1 MPMSRT
7 RKIVLILSGI
17 ALVVFVVGVL
27 LVALIVSAFS
37 DDEPDIADKSVV
49 VFNLGGSLPDYV
61 ADDPLAAKF
70 LNRDD
75 ESLTNILLQL
85 RKAKTDARIGGVM
98 LKINLLSTG
107 WAKVEELRDALADYR
122 TSGKPVHAVIEFGTN
137 KEYYLATACDKIFV
151 LPEGVLFINGLA
163 ADVMFF
169 RGSLDKLGVQMEVA
183 KIGKYKNAPD
193 QLTEKQMTEAHREVV
208 NSLLDEQFNR
218 YIDGIAQARNISAQD
233 VRTLIDNAPLTPEQ
247 ARDARLIDAVAY
259 RDEVDEDFRK
269 RLNYNDNEKD
279 EKKLRTVA
287 ASKYKAVT
295 PESLDLNKGERIAVI
310 YAAGT
315 VNSGTSGNSTIG
327 ADTIVKALNDARD
340 DKTVRAVVLRIDSGG
355 GSGIAGD
362 AIDHAVN
369 LCKARKP
376 VVISMGDTAAS
387 AAYQMSMSATKI
399 VAQPSTVTG
408 SIGVFS
414 FKPVVR
420 GLYDWLGVSN
430 EYVLR
435 GKNAGLLR
443 EDQPF
448 TPDERRVFE
457 NMVQNF
463 YQTFITKVARGRS
476 RDVEYINSIAQGRV
490 WTGAQARERGLV
502 DEIGGFE
509 KSIQVAKSLAN
520 IPADKEVRRVVFP
533 APKTFLE
540 SFLGNDTTDEARAT
554 AARQTVIDL
563 MPKEAQRSLRYVS
576 VFDKLKRGEA
586 VAMMP
591 FDLEIK

>member
-1 MPMSRT
+1 MSRT
-7 RKIVLILSGI
+7 RKIVLIISGI
-17 ALVVFVVGVL
+17 ALVALVVGVL
-27 LVALIVSAFS
+27 LVALIISAIR
-37 DDEPDIADKSVV
+37 DDAPVIADKSVV
-49 VFNLGGSLPDYV
+49 VFNIGGSLPDYV
-61 ADDPLAAKF
+61 ADDPIAAKLF
-70 LNRDD
+70 NRDD
-75 ESLTNILLQL
+75 ESLTNLLLQL
-85 RKAKTDARIGGVM
+85 RKAKQDARIGGVL
-98 LKINLLSTG
+98 LKINLLNTG
-107 WAKVEELRDALADYR
+107 WAKIEELRDALADFR
-122 TSGKPVHAVIEFGTN
+122 TSKKPVYATIEFGTN

-151 LPEGVLFINGLA
+151 LPEGLLFINGLA

-193 QLTEKQMTEAHREVV
+193 QLTDKQMNEAFREVV
-208 NSLLDEQFNR
+208 NSILDEEFNL
-218 YIDGIAQARNISAQD
+218 YIDSVARARNLSPQD

-259 RDEVDEDFRK
+259 RDEVDEDFRQ
-269 RLNYNDNEKD
+269 RLGYGDDDD

-287 ASKYKAVT
+287 ASKYKAIT
-295 PESLDLNKGERIAVI
+295 PESLKLNMGERIAVI

-315 VNSGTSGNSTIG
+315 VNSGTSGTSTIG
-327 ADTIVKALNDARD
+327 ADTVIKALNDARD
-340 DKTVRAVVLRIDSGG
+340 DKRVRAVVLRIDSGG

-369 LCKARKP
+369 LCKAKKP
-376 VVISMGDTAAS
+376 VVVSMGDVAAS
-387 AAYQMSMSATKI
+387 AAYQMAMSASKI
-399 VAQPSTVTG
+399 VAQPSTLTG

-420 GLYDWLGVSN
+420 GLYDWLGVTN

-435 GKNAGLLR
+435 GRRAGLLR

-448 TPDERRVFE
+448 TEEEKRIFQ

-509 KSIQVAKSLAN
+509 KSIQVAKGLAN

-540 SFLGNDTTDEARAT
+540 SFFGDDTTDEAQADT
-554 AARQTVIDL
+554 ARQTIIDA
-563 MPKEAQRSLRYVS
+563 MPKEARRSLRYVS

>member
-1 MPMSRT
+1 MSRT
-7 RKIVLILSGI
+7 RKIVLIISGI
-17 ALVVFVVGVL
+17 ALVALVVGVL
-27 LVALIVSAFS
+27 LVALIISTIR
-37 DDEPDIADKSVV
+37 DNEPDIADKSVV

-61 ADDPLAAKF
+61 ADDPIAAKLF
-70 LNRDD
+70 NRDD
-75 ESLTNILLQL
+75 ESLTNLLLQL
-85 RKAKTDARIGGVM
+85 RKAKQDARIGGVL
-98 LKINLLSTG
+98 LKINLMDTG
-107 WAKVEELRDALADYR
+107 WAKIEELRDALADFR
-122 TSGKPVHAVIEFGTN
+122 TSKKPAYAIIEFGTN
-137 KEYYLATACDKIFV
+137 KEYYLATACDKTFV
-151 LPEGVLFINGLA
+151 LPEGLLFINGLA

-193 QLTEKQMTEAHREVV
+193 QLTDKQMNEAFREVV
-208 NSLLDEQFNR
+208 NSILDEEFNL
-218 YIDGIAQARNISAQD
+218 YIDGIARARNLSPQD
-233 VRTLIDNAPLTPEQ
+233 VRTLIDNAPFTPEQ

-259 RDEVDEDFRK
+259 RDEVDEDFRQ
-269 RLNYNDNEKD
+269 RLGYGDDDD

-295 PESLDLNKGERIAVI
+295 PESLKLNMGERIAVI

-315 VNSGTSGNSTIG
+315 VNSGASGNSTIG
-327 ADTIVKALNDARD
+327 SDTIVKALNDARD

-369 LCKARKP
+369 LCKAKKP
-376 VVISMGDTAAS
+376 VVISMGDVAAS
-387 AAYQMSMSATKI
+387 AAYQMSMSASKI
-399 VAQPSTVTG
+399 VAEPSTVTG

-420 GLYDWLGVSN
+420 GLYDWLGVTN

-435 GKNAGLLR
+435 GRRAGLLR

-448 TPDERRVFE
+448 SPDERQVFE

-540 SFLGNDTTDEARAT
+540 SFLGNDTTDEARAAT
-554 AARQTVIDL
+554 ARQTMIDA